1 MATPKSRKL
10 KVITLTIGGTSV
22 EHQLKTWAL
31 TNNTDTGDTTYVFGG
46 NTLDPTLPGA
56 IVEDTDA
63 DWTFEGTFL
72 ADWASGG
79 ISDFAWQHDGETV
92 ACVLDHHINEVGEHV
107 RFSFS
112 VKIQAVTVGGDAN
125 ATEETE
131 VSWKIAGAPV
141 MTRIG

>member
-10 KVITLTIGGTSV
+10 KVITLTVGGTNV
-22 EHQLKTWAL
+22 EHQLKTWKL
-31 TNNTDTGDTTYVFGG
+31 TNNTKTGDTTYVFGG
-46 NTLDPTLPGA
+46 NSLDPTLPGS
-56 IVEDTDA
+56 IVEDTDD
-63 DWTFEGTFL
+63 DWTFDGQFL

-79 ISDFAWQHDGETV
+79 ISDFVFQHNGETV

-112 VKIQAVTVGGDAN
+112 VKILASTVGGDAN
-125 ATEETE
+125 TTETTD

>member
-10 KVITLTIGGTSV
+10 KVITLTVGGTSV
-22 EHQLKTWAL
+22 EHQLKTWKIN
-31 TNNTDTGDTTYVFGG
+31 NNTNTGDTTYVFGG
-46 NTLDPTLPGA
+46 NTLDPTQPGA
-56 IVEDTDA
+56 IVEDTEA
-63 DWTFEGTFL
+63 DFTFEGTFL

-79 ISDFAWQHDGETV
+79 ISDFVWQHDGETV

-112 VKIQAVTVGGDAN
+112 VKIMASSVGGDAN

-141 MTRIG
+141 LTRIG